1 MFLPSIRVFYNIEK
15 IIATKKNIRTNI
27 YKKIELLKNL
37 KLGLILEKCIE
48 IYYKTY
54 QFLENKHIS
63 RIYSIYFLSWSL
75 AMEKI
80 KVGVLGATGM
90 VGQRY
95 IKLLEN
101 HPWFEVTYVAAS
113 PRSAGK
119 KYKDAVSSRWLIGS
133 DIPAGVADLIVED
146 ANDEK
151 KAVGKCKFVF
161 SALEMGK
168 DEIKALEAAY
178 AAQGLPVVSNASAN
192 RWTEDVPMLIPE
204 INFNHLDVIA
214 DQKKHNGW
222 EKGFIA
228 VKPNCSLQ
236 TYMMPI
242 FALQQAGYP
251 IKRMIVTTL
260 QATSGAGYPGVAS
273 FDMIDNIVPYI
284 GGEEEKTEKECLKIL
299 GAVKDG
305 KIENAAGPIVSSTCT
320 RVPVIDGHTACV
332 SLEFDLPEDKKP
344 SLEEIEKVWTAFT
357 SLPQE
362 LELPS
367 APVHPIVVRHEE
379 NRPQPRRDRET
390 EKGMACVIG
399 RLRPCNV
406 FDVKFVALSHNTKRG
421 AAMGGILN
429 AELLKAKGFFDNL

>member
-1 MFLPSIRVFYNIEK
+1 MSD
-15 IIATKKNIRTNI
+15 
-27 YKKIELLKNL
+27 
-37 KLGLILEKCIE
+37 
-48 IYYKTY
+48 
-54 QFLENKHIS
+54 
-63 RIYSIYFLSWSL
+63 
-75 AMEKI
+75 KI

-119 KYKDAVSSRWLIGS
+119 PYSEAVKNRWLIGAE
-133 DIPAGVADLIVED
+133 IPAGVANLIVED

-151 KAVGKCKFVF
+151 KALGKCQFVF

-178 AAQGLPVVSNASAN
+178 AAEGIPVVSNASAN
-192 RWTEDVPMLIPE
+192 RWTEDVPMLVPE
-204 INFNHLDVIA
+204 INYSHLDVIEA
-214 DQKKHNGW
+214 QKKHNGW
-222 EKGFIA
+222 DKGFIA

-236 TYMMPI
+236 TYMMPLH
-242 FALQQAGYP
+242 ALIQAGYP
-251 IKRMIVTTL
+251 VKRMIVTTL

-273 FDMIDNIVPYI
+273 FDMIDNIVPFI

-299 GAVKDG
+299 GTVKDG
-305 KIENAAGPIVSSTCT
+305 KIENASYPIVSSTCT
-320 RVPVIDGHTACV
+320 RGPVVDGHTACV
-332 SLEFDLPEDKKP
+332 SLEFDLPDDQKP
-344 SLEEIEKVWTAFT
+344 SLEEIERVWTSYT

-362 LELPS
+362 LKLPS
-367 APVHPIVVRHEE
+367 APEHPIVVRHEE

-390 EKGMACVIG
+390 EQGMACVIG

-421 AAMGGILN
+421 AALGGILN
-429 AELLKAKGFFDNL
+429 AELLKAKGFFN

>member
-1 MFLPSIRVFYNIEK
+1 MSD
-15 IIATKKNIRTNI
+15 
-27 YKKIELLKNL
+27 
-37 KLGLILEKCIE
+37 
-48 IYYKTY
+48 
-54 QFLENKHIS
+54 
-63 RIYSIYFLSWSL
+63 
-75 AMEKI
+75 KI

-101 HPWFEVTYVAAS
+101 HPWFEVSYVAAS

-119 KYKDAVSSRWLIGS
+119 PYCEAVKNRWLIGAE
-133 DIPAGVADLIVED
+133 IPAGVANLIVED

-151 KAVGKCKFVF
+151 KALGKCQFVF

-178 AAQGLPVVSNASAN
+178 AAAGIPVVSNASAN
-192 RWTEDVPMLIPE
+192 RWTEDVPMLVPE
-204 INFNHLDVIA
+204 INYSHLDVIA
-214 DQKKHNGW
+214 EQKKHHGW
-222 EKGFIA
+222 DKGFIA

-236 TYMMPI
+236 TYMMPLH
-242 FALQQAGYP
+242 ALIQAGYP
-251 IKRMIVTTL
+251 VKRMIVTTL

-273 FDMIDNIVPYI
+273 FDMIDNIVPFI

-299 GAVKDG
+299 GSVKDG
-305 KIENAAGPIVSSTCT
+305 KIENASYPIVSSTCT
-320 RVPVIDGHTACV
+320 RVPVVDGHTACV
-332 SLEFDLPEDKKP
+332 SLEFDLPDDKKP
-344 SLEEIEKVWTAFT
+344 SLEEIERVWTSYT

-362 LELPS
+362 LKLPS
-367 APVHPIVVRHEE
+367 APEHPIVVRHEE

-421 AAMGGILN
+421 AALGGILN
-429 AELLKAKGFFDNL
+429 AELLKAKGFFNQEIIRGGKP